1 MRRFL
6 SLGVLLAL
14 IGCSSAPDKPSP
26 TPLKRITKI
35 VEIDDVESTSL
46 GGGDQ
51 TGLSPAVHG
60 DSIAAA
66 SAGGDV
72 YLFDAKLDELWN
84 TDIDRTI
91 LGGVALNST
100 AVYVA
105 TSDAT
110 LVALS
115 RKKGR
120 SSLKSHYRVIRPYPR
135 SRRIQWFSSKP
146 RSVS

>member
-1 MRRFL
+1 MHRFL

-26 TPLKRITKI
+26 TPLKRITEI

-51 TGLSPAVHG
+51 TGLSPAVDG

-72 YLFDAKLDELWN
+72 YVLKGWIYNTSTGLDEYVNLYLQ
-84 TDIDRTI
+84 DV
-91 LGGVALNST
+91 LG
-100 AVYVA
+100 
-105 TSDAT
+105 
-110 LVALS
+110 
-115 RKKGR
+115 
-120 SSLKSHYRVIRPYPR
+120 
-135 SRRIQWFSSKP
+135 
-146 RSVS
+146 